1 MCLRGSKVQYLL
13 QWYVLTKVLGTEY
26 GLCMVVLLLPLVFFK
41 TKCLS
46 LYTYYC
52 TYLAMN
58 KLPRTPTHNY
68 CPLLTLELRTLAV
81 LLMSNKLI
89 KLSSHLFN
97 LWGDI
102 SYQEGAVTR
111 YKFYNVFGHMSW
123 FSWGSIQGMQRKENG
138 NVIFISSSLSISL
151 LIYLNFTQC
160 SL

>member
-1 MCLRGSKVQYLL
+1 LCLRGSKVQYLL

-111 YKFYNVFGHMSW
+111 YKFYNVFGHMSCH
-123 FSWGSIQGMQRKENG
+123 GSREDPYKACKGKRM
-138 NVIFISSSLSISL
+138 VMLSLSPAASLSHSLSI
-151 LIYLNFTQC
+151 
-160 SL
+160 